1 LEPKLMIVYAS
12 SEVSEIYKQID
23 ITAYVNA
30 DTEYIA
36 FDFDEV
42 LIAEIS
48 SNQATISSMSPG
60 IYQGEICA
68 VRDNVFDCETIVVEF
83 TPVEEQE
90 VTPTIASEPEQR
102 SSYTSELRENLVT
115 IIVLTSIVLLIVLLG
130 WKRPKAPTK
139 WQQPSTYDS
148 TVPAAPD
155 LSMWTK

>member
-1 LEPKLMIVYAS
+1 MAVYTS
-12 SEVSEIYKQID
+12 SEVSEIYTQIV
-23 ITAYVNA
+23 ITAYVNT
-30 DTEYIA
+30 DTEYIV
-36 FDFDEV
+36 FDLDDG
-42 LIAEIS
+42 LTTEIVF
-48 SNQATISSMSPG
+48 NQATISSMSPG
-60 IYQGEICA
+60 TYQGEICA

-115 IIVLTSIVLLIVLLG
+115 IIVLTSIILLIVLLG

-148 TVPAAPD
+148 NVPAAPD
-155 LSMWTK
+155 LSRWNN